1 MKVLF
6 LGSNFGNAYLQFLA
20 LKKLYKN
27 VEKIDPSFGITGNK
41 VISYIFNKISP
52 KILEPMINIYVNRK
66 IRKNYDLIYVKS
78 GEYIGKD
85 LIINLKKKNKKNYL
99 FL

>member
-1 MKVLF
+1 M
-6 LGSNFGNAYLQFLA
+6 
-20 LKKLYKN
+20 YKN

-99 FL
+99 FF